1 MHKDMQE
8 LWDLIQ
14 TRMRV
19 NKEYKQISQDHLFL
33 DGPVPYLGNQSYLNK
48 MMQIIQTSEGSST
61 LITGFGTVGK
71 SALAINAV
79 DQLNRK
85 NAQVTSTKKYI
96 NVNIKAIRVAGVE
109 HVLKMI
115 IQQLYYA
122 MRNHPVWDEM
132 APELRNSL
140 KQINMRLF
148 ATISEVNGSNS
159 ELKLNVVSQD
169 NDKNGLTAGMGTKNE
184 QTYAYEKLDVT
195 EMIMYINQ
203 FLKDFR
209 KARSFYR
216 VVIIIEE
223 LDKLPN
229 NEKGFQFLEA
239 LLSEMKELI
248 CSPNAHYILI
258 GGISI
263 HRWMLNNRHKID
275 DVAHNLFQN
284 QIYLPC
290 LVGSVDELF
299 KVIEDKGK
307 IYLPIP
313 KEYQHMVEKK
323 CSDKLRGPFHL
334 IGQYLL
340 FRGTG
345 LPGRILRCFHE
356 FIGLNN
362 KGQHFVLSKEQI
374 LDICC
379 TLSVMEHF
387 SGHLEEINNMNGF
400 DRDIHFFIFTSIL
413 GYFKSYQDRK
423 VTKQEL
429 WDAIVPKVFN
439 DNDFYSKIFE
449 AELKYLTSSG
459 GSGKNKIGI
468 LKKDK
473 GKYQLKVNLFS
484 DAADPCAD
492 DPAQLF
498 RDCVASMQSE
508 EARQFL
514 SRYTPVQIISRT
526 NRDVVFEVQLKGSN
540 LLYDMRFYMTKS
552 NFDWFPKA
560 KMVVHPCLRDTV
572 YVSESGR
579 VSAAIYEKET
589 GIPLDQLIGAKLR
602 NQMILQIMDQLLSLI
617 DTLHGEGYTN
627 INLSPENIL
636 VCADGRIQLRRLE
649 NRLERSNKIVP
660 LTVSPY
666 SAPEVYLNL
675 PCEASDYYF
684 AALLF
689 LAMFHAEDLRR
700 SVYSRHIY
708 VEDLSLRTEGV
719 ISALLEVLG
728 KGKMRPFLTEATKAS
743 TVERLADTATFTKKM
758 HKCLSTNG
766 SGSAGIPAIC
776 AGVKGCVQVKIFK
789 AGSKGSGQKVGQAFS
804 VSQGEQDP
812 KETVCQTGN
821 VSSGNGPAKAA
832 RTRNPHLIRLQTA
845 ERINI
850 SATMLRVGR
859 DGDMDLRLFGSRIGR
874 VHADL
879 MTIGSRVRI
888 YNYNHSQTY
897 LNNKLLETD
906 KEYVINDGDRIRF
919 GDEDEFEFHETETH

>member
-1 MHKDMQE
+1 MYKDMQE

-33 DGPVPYLGNQSYLNK
+33 DGPVPYLGNQSYLEK

-61 LITGFGTVGK
+61 LITGFGAVGK

-79 DQLNRK
+79 AGLNRN
-85 NAQVTSTKKYI
+85 NAQDTSRKKYI
-96 NVNIKAIRVAGVE
+96 NVNIKAIRVEGVG

-115 IQQLYYA
+115 IQQLYHTL
-122 MRNHPVWDEM
+122 NQHPVWDEM
-132 APELRNSL
+132 TPELRNSL
-140 KQINMRLF
+140 KRINMRLF
-148 ATISEVNGSNS
+148 ATISEVSGSNA

-169 NDKNGLTAGMGTKNE
+169 NDKNGLTAGMGTKSE
-184 QTYAYEKLDVT
+184 QTYAYEKLDVA
-195 EMIMYINQ
+195 EMIMYINR
-203 FLKDFR
+203 FLTEFR
-209 KARSFYR
+209 KAHNFYR

-229 NEKGFQFLEA
+229 NEEGFQFLEA
-239 LLSEMKELI
+239 VLREMKELI

-258 GGISI
+258 GGIGI

-290 LVGSVDELF
+290 LVSSVDELF

-356 FIGLNN
+356 FIGLDN
-362 KGQHFVLSKEQI
+362 KGQHFVLSQEQI

-413 GYFKSYQDRK
+413 GYFKSYQDRTVEK
-423 VTKQEL
+423 EAL
-429 WDAIVPKVFN
+429 WDAIAPKNFN
-439 DNDFYSKIFE
+439 GNEDYEKIFDE
-449 AELKYLTSSG
+449 ELEYLTLSGRSS
-459 GSGKNKIGI
+459 KNKVGI
-468 LKKDK
+468 LRKRSN
-473 GKYQLKVNLFS
+473 KYQLGVNLFS
-484 DAADPCAD
+484 DAAVPCAA

-498 RDCVASMQSE
+498 RDYVDSMQSE

-526 NRDVVFEVQLKGSN
+526 NRDVVFEVQLKGTN
-540 LLYDMRFYMTKS
+540 LLYDMRFYITKS

-579 VSAAIYEKET
+579 VSAVLYEKET
-589 GIPLDQLIGAKLR
+589 GIPLDQLIGAKLHE
-602 NQMILQIMDQLLSLI
+602 QMILQIMDQLLSLI

-627 INLSPENIL
+627 INLAPENIL
-636 VCADGRIQLRRLE
+636 VCADGRIQLCRLE
-649 NRLERSNKIVP
+649 NRLERSKNIIP
-660 LTVSPY
+660 LTTSPY
-666 SAPEVYLNL
+666 SAPEVYMRS
-675 PCEASDYYF
+675 PCEASDYYS

-689 LAMFHAEDLRR
+689 LAMFHGEDLRR
-700 SVYSRHIY
+700 SFYSRHIY
-708 VEDLSLRTEGV
+708 VEDLSLRTKGV
-719 ISALLEVLG
+719 ISALMEIFG
-728 KGKMRPFLTEATKAS
+728 KGKMRTFLTEATKTS
-743 TVERLADTATFTKKM
+743 PKERLADTATFAKKM
-758 HKCLSTNG
+758 HECLSATG
-766 SGSAGIPAIC
+766 SGSAGNSAVC

-789 AGSKGSGQKVGQAFS
+789 AGAKSSEQKAGQAHAA
-804 VSQGEQDP
+804 SQGAQGPE
-812 KETVCQTGN
+812 ETVSRTGN

-859 DGDMDLRLFGSRIGR
+859 DGDMDLRLFGSRIAM

-888 YNYNHSQTY
+888 YNHNHSQTY